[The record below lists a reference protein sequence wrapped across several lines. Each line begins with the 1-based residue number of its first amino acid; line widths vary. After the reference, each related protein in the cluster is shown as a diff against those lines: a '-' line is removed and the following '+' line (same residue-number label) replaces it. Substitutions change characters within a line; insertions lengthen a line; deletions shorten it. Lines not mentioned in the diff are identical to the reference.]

1 VLGNQLEDFA
11 GRDRFAAAIL
21 GALSLSD
28 RVAVLA
34 TLPRADGGVAAESA
48 LAHFL
53 LGVVS
58 VGRTLRATL
67 SCDDRAAAAPA
78 DGGGAPARPS
88 TPSGMLR

>member
-1 VLGNQLEDFA
+1 MLGDQLEDYT

-28 RVAVLA
+28 RVAALA
-34 TLPRADGGVAAESA
+34 TVARADGGVAAESA

-67 SCDDRAAAAPA
+67 SCDDRPVAGPADDAAAP
-78 DGGGAPARPS
+78 DRPS
-88 TPSGMLR
+88 SRSGMLR

>member
-1 VLGNQLEDFA
+1 MLGDQLDDFA

-34 TLPRADGGVAAESA
+34 MVPRADGGLAAESA

-67 SCDDRAAAAPA
+67 SCHDRAAAAPA
-78 DGGGAPARPS
+78 DGGAWPTRPS

>member
-1 VLGNQLEDFA
+1 MLGDQLDDYA

-28 RVAVLA
+28 RIAALA

-48 LAHFL
+48 FAHFL

-58 VGRTLRATL
+58 VGRTLRATV
-67 SCDDRAAAAPA
+67 SCDGRPAAPD
-78 DGGGAPARPS
+78 DGAGATDRPS
-88 TPSGMLR
+88 TPAGMLR